1 MLVSITEK
9 CRMGCSHCMD
19 DALPDC
25 ENHMSMEMFIK
36 AIDFNF
42 KYDKT
47 ITITGGEPTENP
59 LFWHMMNVLAE
70 KMTSYQVATV
80 TTNGMNFSN
89 DDIDKII
96 SIRNKCAGKIL
107 YQVSAIRPY
116 YPIHIDERLDVFKL
130 PEVFLAKKLE
140 KLECRGRATQ
150 HQNWIFTAK
159 APQCFN
165 IRSTIRSTKNFESS
179 IQLLRIRA
187 HFCTPQIAYDGSI
200 KCGESCLCPPVA
212 HIDEN
217 IDIITDKISKFTC
230 ACPDCHMTLDKLP
243 LNYREAIGEK

>member
-19 DALPDC
+19 DAKPDC
-25 ENHMSMEMFIK
+25 ENHMSMEMFKK

-42 KYDKT
+42 KYDRT

-59 LFWHMMNVLAE
+59 LFWDMMNVLAE
-70 KMTSYQVATV
+70 KMTSHQLATV

-116 YPIHIDERLDVFKL
+116 YPIHIDERLDIFKL
-130 PEVFLAKKLE
+130 DEFFIAKKLE
-140 KLECRGRATQ
+140 KLEPRGRATS
-150 HQNWIFTAK
+150 HKNWIFTSK

-165 IRSTIRSTKNFESS
+165 FRSFIRNTHNFSDSIRGLRS
-179 IQLLRIRA
+179 LLK
-187 HFCTPQIAYDGSI
+187 FCTPQIAYDGSI

-217 IDIITDKISKFTC
+217 IDIITDKISKFSC
-230 ACPDCHMTLDKLP
+230 ACPDCHMILDKLP